1 MHKFPLVLS
10 AELTK
15 ALVDHFNSTLKR
27 ISDQLKDMSYR
38 KRVLKQVNIKQIYSK
53 LSFTNLSDKIN
64 RIEESLLKALRIFSL
79 SLSDQLKDRF
89 YP

>member
-1 MHKFPLVLS
+1 MHKFPLVWS

-27 ISDQLKDMSYR
+27 SSDQLKDMSYR

-53 LSFTNLSDKIN
+53 LSFTNLSDKIK
-64 RIEESLLKALRIFSL
+64 RIKESLLKALRIFSL

>member
-15 ALVDHFNSTLKR
+15 AFVDHFNSTLKR

-53 LSFTNLSDKIN
+53 LSSTNLSDKIK
-64 RIEESLLKALRIFSL
+64 RIKESLLKALRIFSL

>member
-38 KRVLKQVNIKQIYSK
+38 KRVLKQVNIKQIYSR
-53 LSFTNLSDKIN
+53 LSFTNLSDKIK
-64 RIEESLLKALRIFSL
+64 RIKESLLKALRIFSL
-79 SLSDQLKDRF
+79 SLSGQLKDRF